1 MTNLF
6 VEYQAQKEL
15 RDSAYSMIG
24 KLFYWCKRVDGREL
38 PFSRTNL
45 MRVSNIEI
53 STSGARE
60 VLYNYVDTNL
70 SGHQKSTYFLKNTKP
85 YYEVFIMKEVPAYY

>member
-6 VEYQAQKEL
+6 VEYEAQKEL

-45 MRVSNIEI
+45 MRVRNIYKL
-53 STSGARE
+53 TSGALE
-60 VLYNYVDTNL
+60 VLYNYVDTGL
-70 SGHQKSTYFLKNTKP
+70 QGDQESTSFLKNTKP
-85 YYEVFIMKEVPAYY
+85 YLEDSF

>member
-45 MRVSNIEI
+45 MRVRNIYKL
-53 STSGARE
+53 TSGALE
-60 VLYNYVDTNL
+60 VLYNYVDTGL
-70 SGHQKSTYFLKNTKP
+70 QGYQESTYFLKNTKP
-85 YYEVFIMKEVPAYY
+85 YLIFSKEHKTIP